1 MKSTPTSTPSASAP
15 AHPDATQTTPDSPA
29 DERPPRRFHWAVR
42 LLLTAVLMFA
52 NYLGLLAV
60 LPVLPL
66 ANDPS
71 QPPLVS
77 LAASVAPGVMTS
89 IVAVVLIWLVMR
101 YVDRRPL
108 SELGLRFDSGS
119 IPALLLG
126 IAVSAAVVLPSG
138 FLLQSLGLLRSAGN
152 NNSAAPIWM
161 IAIVVFSQAF
171 LLQGFPEEL
180 DWRGY
185 LMQTLPFTNRWVVA
199 LISAATFGV
208 MHIFSSGGQEN
219 LFERLI
225 YIGQAFAFAFAAAAL
240 YQATGQLWAAVGIH
254 GGLHVA
260 FAIAALNGV
269 GQGPWLWITQT
280 VLYCAVA
287 AAVLA
292 WLDRARPDT
301 PAAGRRLPA

>member
-29 DERPPRRFHWAVR
+29 DGRPPRRFHWAVR

-71 QPPLVS
+71 QSPLVS
-77 LAASVAPGVMTS
+77 LASVAPGVMTS
-89 IVAVVLIWLVMR
+89 IIAVVLIWLIMR
-101 YVDRRPL
+101 HVDRRPL
-108 SELGLRFDSGS
+108 SELGLPFDSGS

-126 IAVSAAVVLPSG
+126 IAVSAAVVLASG
-138 FLLQSLGLLRSAGN
+138 MLLQSLGLLRPAGDDN
-152 NNSAAPIWM
+152 TAAPSWM

-180 DWRGY
+180 DRRGY

-225 YIGQAFAFAFAAAAL
+225 YIVQAFAFAFAAAAL

-269 GQGPWLWITQT
+269 GQGPWL
-280 VLYCAVA
+280 
-287 AAVLA
+287 
-292 WLDRARPDT
+292 
-301 PAAGRRLPA
+301 